1 VVKTWLRRD
10 VLIALGVYTVCATV
24 ARGGLATSYHPG
36 DVHHYSTFAHMIAQG
51 KVPYRDFFM
60 EYPPAALVPFLVPQV
75 WAAHYLAIFK
85 ALMFVFGAGL
95 IVLVGRFV
103 PRPGLGALLVVAVS
117 PFLLGPVFLT
127 RYDLWAAFLGAAALL
142 ALLDERWA
150 LGAGLVAATV
160 AAKLFAIALIPV
172 VALYVWRRGGKPALQ
187 RAAIAFAITTVI
199 CWGPFLALGPGG
211 VRFSLKEQLS
221 RGLQI
226 ESTGASILLV
236 LDKLGLYDTHWVR
249 GLSIDLGGR
258 VARAVG
264 ALTTVVEG
272 LAIVLIA
279 YLYVKAR
286 QTRES
291 FTAAYVAS
299 AAAFVALGKVLSPQ
313 FLIWLI
319 PLVPLVGSSLIDL
332 LFLAALLFT
341 QLEVNYGDHGLRR
354 VDWSVWLLAVR
365 NALLL
370 AVLALTVRRL
380 AGLRAAV
387 SD

>member
-1 VVKTWLRRD
+1 
-10 VLIALGVYTVCATV
+10 
-24 ARGGLATSYHPG
+24 
-36 DVHHYSTFAHMIAQG
+36 
-51 KVPYRDFFM
+51 
-60 EYPPAALVPFLVPQV
+60 
-75 WAAHYLAIFK
+75 
-85 ALMFVFGAGL
+85 
-95 IVLVGRFV
+95 
-103 PRPGLGALLVVAVS
+103 
-117 PFLLGPVFLT
+117 
-127 RYDLWAAFLGAAALL
+127 
-142 ALLDERWA
+142 
-150 LGAGLVAATV
+150 
-160 AAKLFAIALIPV
+160 
-172 VALYVWRRGGKPALQ
+172 
-187 RAAIAFAITTVI
+187 
-199 CWGPFLALGPGG
+199 
-211 VRFSLKEQLS
+211 LS

-370 AVLALTVRRL
+370 AVVALTVRRL